1 MIKKEDKIIVVGAG
15 ISGLSTV
22 IALVRKGYTDI
33 HLFDKR
39 NYIKQKYSYFDEC
52 DSPSSDLNK
61 FFRTAYGSEVY
72 YQDMAIRSQT
82 IVRQWNKQI
91 KEENWEGGDPILIE
105 KGNLFLTDNKE
116 LDEFGK
122 ATLKTRG
129 DGKIIVLSDP
139 RAREKAMAHGLY
151 PCVADPFGLKKQGK
165 TFQGI
170 IDVEAGNIL
179 ADKACRWM
187 LYLAKRDGGSR
198 LTLHLGKSIGEVD
211 HLLEKCT
218 STGKKNVGIC
228 TKDGRSHYAPLT
240 IVCAGP
246 WLTELVPESQERV
259 EATAGSVALVK
270 ITDPKLLAKYD
281 ESKFPI
287 WSWKTKDAGIAAVFG
302 FPVSQGWM
310 KIGFRGLKWTNPQ
323 PGLNSKIITK
333 WSSPETETNIPLF
346 ALNSMKLVIK
356 KFLPEI
362 KKIDLTRMCWY
373 GDTEDNNWLI
383 DYSPYHEDNSLFV
396 VGGDSGHLFKMLAVI
411 GDIIVDLLNNKGDT
425 FLADLFSWS
434 RKREKKNIINKGL
447 DDPRALQ
454 NVKMASPKDW
464 YIFGDSKL

>member
-22 IALVRKGYTDI
+22 IALVKKGYKDI

-129 DGKIIVLSDP
+129 DGKIIVLNDP
-139 RAREKAMAHGLY
+139 HAREKAMAHGLD

-187 LYLAKRDGGSR
+187 LYLAK
-198 LTLHLGKSIGEVD
+198 
-211 HLLEKCT
+211 
-218 STGKKNVGIC
+218 
-228 TKDGRSHYAPLT
+228 
-240 IVCAGP
+240 
-246 WLTELVPESQERV
+246 
-259 EATAGSVALVK
+259 
-270 ITDPKLLAKYD
+270 
-281 ESKFPI
+281 
-287 WSWKTKDAGIAAVFG
+287 
-302 FPVSQGWM
+302 
-310 KIGFRGLKWTNPQ
+310 
-323 PGLNSKIITK
+323 
-333 WSSPETETNIPLF
+333 
-346 ALNSMKLVIK
+346 
-356 KFLPEI
+356 
-362 KKIDLTRMCWY
+362 
-373 GDTEDNNWLI
+373 
-383 DYSPYHEDNSLFV
+383 
-396 VGGDSGHLFKMLAVI
+396 
-411 GDIIVDLLNNKGDT
+411 
-425 FLADLFSWS
+425 
-434 RKREKKNIINKGL
+434 
-447 DDPRALQ
+447 
-454 NVKMASPKDW
+454 
-464 YIFGDSKL
+464 